1 MNINPPPS
9 SEKHRILLLNFYS
22 VLNTKGGAEH
32 VMSKMANAFVERGHA
47 VKIVFL
53 QNAVGEPAYPLD
65 ARVELENCAKN
76 PVPWR
81 WRKKVLRIRSWFI
94 RDKNR
99 RKAFRSHRMDQA
111 RACQISPAILKFR
124 PDIIIAFQPESACC
138 ITQYFMDHP
147 PIITMMHASPAAFL
161 KHPQTAFLA
170 ESDLTVVLLPEYVE
184 QVRQLYGVTHAIS
197 IPNAIEEQPPSLY
210 ESIKKEKII
219 ICVARISRSEKRQH
233 LLIEAF
239 AELQSKFPDWKV
251 EFWGDTSIDA
261 DYISELKRLIHRL
274 GLERQIRICG
284 QTNTVSAVIARAS
297 IFALPS
303 PKEGFPLVLCES
315 LAVGVPV
322 VCFRSCTG
330 ANHLV
335 RDHEN
340 GLLAEDSVDSFALSL
355 EKLMQDEALR
365 QQLGRQG
372 IEDMKA
378 YAPEKIWNQWES
390 VLDSVIGQHESHQP

>member
-1 MNINPPPS
+1 
-9 SEKHRILLLNFYS
+9 
-22 VLNTKGGAEH
+22 
-32 VMSKMANAFVERGHA
+32 MSKMANAFVERGHD

-53 QNAVGEPAYPLD
+53 QNAAGEPAYPLD
-65 ARVELENCAKN
+65 LSVELENRAKN

-81 WRKKVLRIRSWFI
+81 RRKKVLRIRSWFI

-138 ITQYFMDHP
+138 ITQYFMDRP

-210 ESIKKEKII
+210 ESIKKEKTI
-219 ICVARISRSEKRQH
+219 ICAARISRSEKRQH

-239 AELQSKFPDWKV
+239 AKLQSKFPDWKV

-261 DYISELKRLIHRL
+261 DYISELKGLIHRL

-284 QTNTVSAVIARAS
+284 QTNTVSAVIARAWD
-297 IFALPS
+297 FCA
-303 PKEGFPLVLCES
+303 
-315 LAVGVPV
+315 
-322 VCFRSCTG
+322 
-330 ANHLV
+330 
-335 RDHEN
+335 
-340 GLLAEDSVDSFALSL
+340 SFSQRRIPAGTL
-355 EKLMQDEALR
+355 
-365 QQLGRQG
+365 
-372 IEDMKA
+372 
-378 YAPEKIWNQWES
+378 
-390 VLDSVIGQHESHQP
+390 